1 MKRVICLVFVLL
13 LIACQTYPINLAIKP
28 EVRKNLNFPNLEP
41 IFESNEN
48 SVRGVSLDETKIKNN
63 TPYAML
69 FYREIEK
76 NVVRHDGEKQGSI
89 ILTPVLHTHEPNVG
103 WTLVSALTLHIPNIF
118 GMPEASHTSF
128 CELELRI
135 VDKNGK
141 LIRAYNADSIVTK
154 YTAAYW
160 GYYPQ
165 DTINAALYGSYKE
178 TLTKLMNQMNND
190 KDLIIRELS
199 QKK

>member
-1 MKRVICLVFVLL
+1 MKRVICLMFVLL
-13 LIACQTYPINLAIKP
+13 LTACQTYPINLAIKP
-28 EVRKNLNFPNLEP
+28 ETRNNLNFPNLEP
-41 IFESNEN
+41 IFEANED

-63 TPYAML
+63 TTYAML

-76 NVVRHDGEKQGSI
+76 NVVMHDGEKQGSI
-89 ILTPVLHTHEPNVG
+89 ILTPVLHTHKPNLG
-103 WTLVSALTLHIPNIF
+103 WTLLSGITLYAPNIL
-118 GMPEASHTSF
+118 GMPFASHTSF

-135 VDKNGK
+135 VDKKGK
-141 LIRAYNADSIVTK
+141 LIRAYNADSEVTK

-190 KDLIIRELS
+190 KELIIRELS

>member
-1 MKRVICLVFVLL
+1 MKKVICMVFVLL
-13 LIACQTYPINLAIKP
+13 LTACQSYPINLAIKP
-28 EVRKNLNFPNLEP
+28 ETRKNLNFPNLEA
-41 IFESNEN
+41 IFEANEN
-48 SVRGVSLDETKIKNN
+48 NVRGVSLDETKIKNN
-63 TPYAML
+63 TPFAML

-76 NVVRHDGEKQGSI
+76 NVVMHGGEKKGSI
-89 ILTPVLHTHEPNVG
+89 ILTPVLHTHEPNLR
-103 WTLVSALTLHIPNIF
+103 WPFASAITLHIPNIF
-118 GMPEASHTSF
+118 GMPESSHTSF

-141 LIRAYNADSIVTK
+141 LIKAYNADSELTK

-178 TLTKLMNQMNND
+178 ALNKLMQQMNND

-199 QKK
+199 KTK